1 MPAGRK
7 KLMWS
12 IFAILL
18 IIAFVAPVLAYLIG
32 GETPAPPA
40 DLLIVYDDKSKAAAQ
55 LLEEWITSN
64 YKGLRV
70 KLVPASQF
78 KVEFRAYPTVLV
90 MNPQAVAKTPLFQFL
105 RVYHVGDKS
114 VPILAYDAMLDL
126 ANILSLRSGGNAT
139 ISLRYNASLYI
150 IDGYG
155 PGAGLQ
161 VVTAQVVPAL
171 LPLLEALFAAKL
183 PVAFVELNYTQAR
196 KMGIPV
202 DQLQVLPAFVVK
214 SDYNLTDGTV
224 FVTYLGNGYYTL
236 APSVMRQLDEQ
247 MVQAGFI
254 RVYELRV
261 TPPNTATMMLVG
273 NASAPVKVAVYWDFL
288 CPYSKKFEEESFPIL
303 LRYAKEG
310 KVALYIADYLIH
322 PEAYK
327 LHQLAHCIYQKYGA
341 EKLLEYI
348 PKAFAA
354 IDILMGKSNMTLD
367 EYANM
372 LAKEFNVT
380 HCDYSL
386 PTPMVNG
393 AQELGVRGTPTVAV
407 WGGRLPSNWV
417 ALIVG
422 AQPPIV
428 YREFIDW
435 ALGVPVITIK

>member
-1 MPAGRK
+1 MAAGRK
-7 KLMWS
+7 KLLWS

-18 IIAFVAPVLAYLIG
+18 IVAFIAPVLAYLVG
-32 GETPAPPA
+32 GRTPAPPA
-40 DLLIVYDDKSKAAAQ
+40 DILIVYDDKSKEAAQ
-55 LLEEWITSN
+55 LLEKWITSN
-64 YKGLRV
+64 YKGLSV
-70 KLVPASQF
+70 ELVPASKF

-90 MNPQAVAKTPLFQFL
+90 MNPQAVAKTQLAQFL
-105 RVYHVGDKS
+105 RVYHVGGRS
-114 VPILAYDAMLDL
+114 VPILAYDAMLRL
-126 ANILSLRSGGNAT
+126 VNLLSLHSGGNAT
-139 ISLRYNASLYI
+139 ISLRYSASLYI

-155 PGAGLQ
+155 PGASLQ

-183 PVAFVELNYTQAR
+183 PVAFVELNYTQAK

-214 SDYNLTDGTV
+214 SDYNLTDGTA

-236 APSVMRQLDEQ
+236 VPSVMRQLDEQ
-247 MVQAGFI
+247 MMQVGFI

-261 TPPNTATMMLVG
+261 TPPSTAPMMLIG
-273 NASAPVKVAVYWDFL
+273 NATAPVKVAVYWDFL
-288 CPYSKKFEEESFPIL
+288 CPYSKKFEEESLPVL

-310 KVALYIADYLIH
+310 KIALYIADYLIH
-322 PEAYK
+322 PEAYR

-354 IDILMGKSNMTLD
+354 INILTGKYNMTLD
-367 EYANM
+367 EYVER

-380 HCDYSL
+380 HCDYTL
-386 PTPMVNG
+386 PTPMANG
-393 AQELGVRGTPTVAV
+393 AEELGVRGTPTVVV
-407 WGGRLPSNWV
+407 WGGRLQGNWV
-417 ALIVG
+417 AVIVG

-435 ALGVPVITIK
+435 ALGIPVIMAK